1 MYYIL
6 VPQKLISE
14 RQVFTD
20 NEQLPEPDGRT
31 VVPVSDLRFTQF
43 SYGQVE
49 LINASDLALLR
60 DALTPSASA
69 SSTDKK

>member
-6 VPQKLISE
+6 VPQKFISE

-49 LINASDLALLR
+49 LINATDLALLR

>member
-6 VPQKLISE
+6 VPHKLISE
-14 RQVFTD
+14 RQVFTE